1 MQAFILATLIVIFTI
16 ILGRIVILDTE
27 RSKNHKKFLKDMEEF
42 DNKRLKFKKYNGKIN
57 KKCKLL
63 QL

>member
-42 DNKRLKFKKYNGKIN
+42 DNKRLKFKK
-57 KKCKLL
+57 
-63 QL
+63 

>member
-27 RSKNHKKFLKDMEEF
+27 RLKNHKKFLKDMEEF
-42 DNKRLKFKKYNGKIN
+42 DNKRLKFKK
-57 KKCKLL
+57 
-63 QL
+63 